1 MTPVHDRSATG
12 GAGAI
17 GGIALAT
24 RFLLELA
31 MLAALFAWGIRV
43 VEPLWLSVII
53 GVGGAT
59 AGIVVW
65 GAFIAPRAPRRLADP
80 ARLALEIA
88 VFGLAALGLVSVGL
102 SGWGMVL
109 AVVAALNIAILQLL
123 GLR

>member
-1 MTPVHDRSATG
+1 MHAAATG
-12 GAGAI
+12 VAGAS
-17 GGIALAT
+17 GGRALAAG
-24 RFLLELA
+24 LLLGLA

-43 VEPLWLSVII
+43 VEPLWLGVTI

-102 SGWGMVL
+102 SGWGVVL
-109 AVVAALNIAILQLL
+109 AVVAALNIGILQLL